1 MTVQEW
7 LNADNEMGI
16 SLYERK
22 YRHKNESFD
31 EWLDRVSGRDAEL
44 KELIKARKFLFGGR
58 ALSNRG
64 TPITEGSMFNC
75 YSAGFAPDDTD
86 GLLELNRQLG
96 VTYKAQGG
104 QGVSLTKLRP
114 KGTAVGDRFSS
125 DGIVPFMEIFNT
137 TTSQISQGGSR
148 KGALMMSLDIRHKEA
163 EEFITIKTETGRIEK
178 ANLSLE
184 IDDEFMDAVNMYYNT
199 GEEIILHEKRVYSGH
214 EVEYDLCPIKLYKK
228 MISTAHEWGEP
239 GCLFTEKLRNYNI
252 MQYVDDYV
260 IETTNPCGEQSLP
273 KHCCCNLG
281 SLNLGEYVKYPYT
294 AQAEFEKDEFLKDVR
309 IAIRA
314 LDSILDENAERHPL
328 QIQKENSLKWRN
340 IGLGVMG
347 YGTALLQMS
356 LTYGSED
363 ALRFTEKLFKDM
375 FRAAVDA
382 SCDLAK
388 EKGSFPGYDS
398 KVWDSDIMCIAYPSG
413 KNWRKPLRNCSLISI
428 APTGSISNIFGVT
441 GGCEPEYAMSYTRKT
456 ESLNG
461 GEPQYFKVFCNA
473 AKDYMRI
480 NHTETL
486 PPWFVGASDI
496 RWIDRITT
504 QSVMQEYV
512 DTAISSTVNISNGT
526 TVDDIE
532 QLYLYAWK
540 MGLKGVTIFREGC
553 NRNGILTANK
563 PNQNASESKT
573 LPRGF
578 IMPKSDDLVGK
589 LRTLTTGC
597 GSLHV
602 TAFFDP
608 FTGDFVHAFLSKG
621 SRGGCSNFMTGLSRM
636 ISLAARGGIS
646 LEDIADQ
653 LDSCGSCSSYAV
665 RSATK
670 HDTSQGACCPMAIG
684 NALIDMHNEMMREI
698 GDDEPE
704 DKSGQKPATSMSF
717 QKTKAVPDSC
727 PSCGEKLIF
736 EGGCNSCKNCGWSKC
751 S

>member
-7 LNADNEMGI
+7 LGADNEMGI

-31 EWLDRVSGRDAEL
+31 EWLDRVSGGDDEL
-44 KELIKARKFLFGGR
+44 KELIKSRKFLFGGR

-163 EEFITIKTETGRIEK
+163 EEFIKIKTETGRIEK

-184 IDDEFMDAVNMYYNT
+184 IDDEFMNAVEVYYET
-199 GEEIILHEKRVYSGH
+199 GEEIVLHEKRSYSGH
-214 EVEYDLCPIKLYKK
+214 EVEYDVTPIKLYKL
-228 MISTAHEWGEP
+228 MIATAHEWGEP
-239 GCLFTEKLRNYNI
+239 GCLFTEKLRNYNL
-252 MQYVDDYV
+252 MQCVDDYV

-281 SLNLGEYVKYPYT
+281 SLNLGEYVKHPYT
-294 AQAEFEKDEFLKDVR
+294 KDSEFEIDKLLTDVK
-309 IAIRA
+309 IVIRA
-314 LDSILDENAERHPL
+314 LDNILDENAERHPL

-347 YGTALLQMS
+347 YGTALLQLS
-356 LTYGSED
+356 HTYGSKS
-363 ALRFTEKLFKDM
+363 ALVFTEHLFKDM

-382 SCDLAK
+382 SCELAE
-388 EKGSFPGYDS
+388 EKGAFPGYDP
-398 KVWDSDIMCIAYPSG
+398 KMWDSEIMRLAYPSG
-413 KNWRKPLRNCSLISI
+413 ENYGKPLRNCSLISI
-428 APTGSISNIFGVT
+428 APNGSIANVLGVT

-480 NHTETL
+480 NNIDVL
-486 PPWFVGASDI
+486 PRWFVSSNDI
-496 RWIDRITT
+496 HWIDRINT
-504 QSVMQEYV
+504 QAIMQKYV
-512 DTAISSTVNISNGT
+512 DTAISSTVNLSKEIA
-526 TVDDIE
+526 VVDIE

-540 MGLKGVTIFREGC
+540 QGLKGVTIFRDGC
-553 NRNGILTANK
+553 KRLGILTTDT
-563 PNQNASESKT
+563 PTVSEPHT

-608 FTGDFVHAFLSKG
+608 FTGDFVHTFLSKG
-621 SRGGCSNFMTGLSRM
+621 SRGGCQNFMVGLSRM
-636 ISLAARGGIS
+636 ISLAARGGVS
-646 LEDIADQ
+646 LEDIVDQ

-670 HDTSQGACCPMAIG
+670 RDTSKGSCCPMAIG
-684 NALIDMHNEMMREI
+684 NALIDMHREMMREI
-698 GDDEPE
+698 DDDEPE
-704 DKSGQKPATSMSF
+704 EKPVSVKPV
-717 QKTKAVPDSC
+717 QPVKKVVNPC
-727 PSCGEKLIF
+727 PSCGEELIF
-736 EGGCNSCKNCGWSKC
+736 EGGCNSCRSCGFSKC